1 MNIIEHNWKWNGGL
15 SARQATNAIVLHH
28 AAAETAS
35 AEDIDRIHKGNGWS
49 GIGYHFYVRKNG
61 EVHRGRPEWA
71 AGAHVLNHN
80 GHTIGVCAEG
90 NYEVEED
97 MPDEQLAALREL
109 VAMLR
114 EKYPGID
121 VKQHKN
127 YMATACP
134 GQYYPFEKITREE
147 ENMSYE
153 QYVAYRTR
161 YENELAEKAA
171 STWASESARN
181 AILSGVFADGDSDG
195 LLDNPQAPVT
205 REQLAAVLDRT
216 GILAAGDKF
225 IRRFEDLPEWAQ
237 PTIRE
242 LLDNGTINGGT
253 NDDPDDINM
262 WMSDIKTIC
271 VVKRMLDGK

>member
-114 EKYPGID
+114 ACYPAAEIRRHSD
-121 VKQHKN
+121 

-134 GQYYPFEKITREE
+134 GKYYPFDEIAKYEEDETMTRYNTVAEMPEYYRAEAQALINAGALRGGTDGKLNISEDMLRCMIVGMRYVDALLTGTDTEPSGWSADELAEAVEAGITDGSRPKGYATREE
-147 ENMSYE
+147 
-153 QYVAYRTR
+153 
-161 YENELAEKAA
+161 AA
-171 STWASESARN
+171 
-181 AILSGVFADGDSDG
+181 IM
-195 LLDNPQAPVT
+195 
-205 REQLAAVLDRT
+205 VLR
-216 GILAAGDKF
+216 AAGK
-225 IRRFEDLPEWAQ
+225 
-237 PTIRE
+237 
-242 LLDNGTINGGT
+242 
-253 NDDPDDINM
+253 
-262 WMSDIKTIC
+262 
-271 VVKRMLDGK
+271 